1 MTDWTAGDFDY
12 DSHGGGYTNIRR
24 PDLRIAA
31 QVVGALGDART
42 VLNVGAGAG
51 SYEPTDRYV
60 AAVEPS
66 STMRAQRPS
75 RLAPAID
82 AVADSLPFDDAA
94 FDAAMAVLTVHHWP
108 DIGAGLRELR
118 RVTRG
123 PVVILTF
130 DGPALERFWLNE
142 YAPEL
147 IAVER
152 RRYPTIELICD
163 ALGGTC
169 NVDVVEIPFDCTDG
183 FGDAFYGRPEQFLDP
198 SVRKAQSG
206 WGFVDAEAETRA
218 VDRLRV
224 DLDSGE
230 WDRLYGNLRTQPTYE
245 GAVRLVTATPNL

>member
-12 DSHGGGYTNIRR
+12 DAHGSGYTKVRR
-24 PDLRIAA
+24 PDPRIAA
-31 QVVGALGDART
+31 RVVGALGDART

-66 STMRAQRPS
+66 ATMRAQRPS
-75 RLAPAID
+75 HLAPAID
-82 AVADSLPFDDAA
+82 AVAESLPFDDAA
-94 FDAAMAVLTVHHWP
+94 FDAAMAMLTVHHWP
-108 DIGAGLRELR
+108 DIEAGLHEVR

-123 PVVILTF
+123 PVVVLTF

-152 RRYPTIELICD
+152 RRYPTIDLICD

-169 NVDVVEIPFDCTDG
+169 TVDVVAIPFDCSDG
-183 FGDAFYGRPEQFLDP
+183 FGDALYGRPERFLDP
-198 SVRKAQSG
+198 AVRKAQSG
-206 WGFVDAEAETRA
+206 WGFVDAEAEDRA
-218 VDRLRV
+218 VDQLLV
-224 DLDSGE
+224 DLGSGE
-230 WDRLYGNLRTQPTYE
+230 WDRRHGHLRTRPAYE
-245 GAVRLVTATPNL
+245 GAVRLVTATPHL